1 MDHILNINQEVIFN
15 DNIENYQF
23 HSYRPFN
30 ADSLSSNDEIR
41 ISMFQND
48 IFTLPSES
56 YLFIEGKLEKN
67 KKSGGG
73 GDVADDP
80 AATYAK
86 LINNAFAFL
95 FDEIRFEI
103 NSVEVDSIRNV
114 GIASTLKIYS
124 CVFPNQIRALEN
136 AGIVDPNNNSDNMTL
151 SSSSSSSIINEEDQR
166 FNVCLPLCYLLN
178 FFEDYKKILVNVKQ
192 ELILKRS
199 RSDVDALV
207 GDPITAKDCTI
218 KLEKVIWNIPHV
230 KLSDSAKLQIYKII
244 ESAQPL
250 PLAFRSSELHEYPN
264 LPSTNKLSWHVKT
277 SNQLH
282 KPRYV
287 IIAFQTDR
295 KDNIAKNRS
304 IFDSADIR
312 NVKLYLNDNQYPYND
327 MQLDFTSGRISQL
340 FEEYIRFRQEYY
352 GVGRSE
358 ALFDRK
364 GFSKTPFVVI
374 NCAKQPDRLN
384 TGVVDIHIQ
393 IDTNKPFAPKTS
405 AYCLIIHDMLLHYVP
420 LSGLVQRY

>member
-1 MDHILNINQEVIFN
+1 
-15 DNIENYQF
+15 
-23 HSYRPFN
+23 
-30 ADSLSSNDEIR
+30 
-41 ISMFQND
+41 MFQND
-48 IFTLPSES
+48 LFTLPSES
-56 YLFIEGKLEKN
+56 YLFIEGKLEK
-67 KKSGGG
+67 KKSG
-73 GDVADDP
+73 DADDP
-80 AATYAK
+80 TSSAATTYAK

-103 NSVEVDSIRNV
+103 NSAEVDSIRNV

-124 CVFPNQIRALEN
+124 CFFPNQIRALEN
-136 AGIVDPNNNSDNMTL
+136 AGIVDPNNSDNMTL
-151 SSSSSSSIINEEDQR
+151 SSSSIINEEDQR
-166 FNVCLPLCYLLN
+166 FNVCLPLSYLLN

-199 RSDVDALV
+199 RSDVDSLV
-207 GDPITAKDCTI
+207 GDAITAKDYTI
-218 KLEKVIWNIPHV
+218 KLEKVIWNIPLV

-277 SNQLH
+277 TKQLH

-287 IIAFQTDR
+287 IIAFQT
-295 KDNIAKNRS
+295 
-304 IFDSADIR
+304 IFDSADIC

-352 GVGRSE
+352 GVTRSE

-393 IDTNKPFAPKTS
+393 IDTNKPFAEIRTDHINS
-405 AYCLIIHDMLLHYVP
+405 
-420 LSGLVQRY
+420 S